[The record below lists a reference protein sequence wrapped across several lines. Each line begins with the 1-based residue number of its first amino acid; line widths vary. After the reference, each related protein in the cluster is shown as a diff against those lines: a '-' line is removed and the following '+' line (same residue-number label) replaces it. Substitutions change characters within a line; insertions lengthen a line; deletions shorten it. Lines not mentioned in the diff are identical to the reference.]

1 MLWVLFTFPSR
12 YLCAIGLGRV
22 FSLGGWARQIHTGFH
37 VPRATQDDAMLQT
50 AADKGLSPSAA
61 RLSRRFSSP
70 ASCNDAVLQPRRD
83 RNRCGLGYSPVAR
96 HYWGNH
102 VLFSSPR
109 GTKMFQFPRLASSHR
124 EDGSPPGCRVAPFRN
139 LRIKDRLRLPGA
151 FRSLPRL
158 SSPSRATGIRRA
170 PFLAFECPA
179 KCGAHTSELLDC
191 AGLSLRQLRIYL
203 LFSSVPECQ

>member
-1 MLWVLFTFPSR
+1 MLFTFPSR

-22 FSLGGWARQIHTGFH
+22 FSLGGWARRIHTGFH
-37 VPRATQDDAMLQT
+37 VPRATQDTAMLQR
-50 AADKGLSPSAA
+50 ASDKGLSPSAA

-70 ASCNDAVLQPRRD
+70 ASCNGAVLQPPRD
-83 RNRCGLGYSPVAR
+83 RNPWGLGYSPVAR

-109 GTKMFQFPRLASSHR
+109 GTKMFQFPRLASSLR

-170 PFLAFECPA
+170 PFLAFAAPSPR
-179 KCGAHTSELLDC
+179 KGGAHTSELL
-191 AGLSLRQLRIYL
+191 G
-203 LFSSVPECQ
+203 